1 MSIRCSKCQTENPDT
16 VKFCGECGAP
26 LGSTENITEA
36 FTQTLETPKQELASG
51 ASFAE
56 RYQIIEK
63 LGRGGMGKVYR
74 ALDNKLDEEVAIK
87 LLNPEIAADK
97 NTLERFSNE
106 LKLARKIVHKNV
118 GRMYEFMEEQGTH
131 FITMEYVPG
140 EDLKSFIKRVGQ
152 LPVGKAISIG
162 TQILQGL
169 EEAHKLGI
177 VHRDLK
183 PGNIMID
190 KEGNARIMDF
200 GIARSVHTKGMTA
213 KGVIIGTPEYM
224 SPEQAEAKDIDQLSD
239 IYSFGII
246 LYEMLTGQL
255 PFDGE
260 TPLSIALKHKQEVPR
275 QPKELNPQIP
285 EDLDHLILRCMEKEP
300 QDRHQSAS
308 SVLADLA
315 NIDKGMPTTSTVA
328 RRKPLTSKEI
338 TVSFNLKKLW
348 IPALLIIMAVIVA
361 LVIWQRKTQDEIV
374 AVPKIENSIAV
385 ITFTNQTGDPSFD
398 YLQDVIPNLLITN
411 LENTGFLYVATWER
425 MFDLLKQMGR
435 DDVDKID
442 SDLGFELCQ
451 REGIQAIVLGTYT
464 KAGDVFVTDAKVLDV
479 ETRRLMKSANSR
491 GEGIDSILKTQID
504 QLSRDIAQGIG
515 IARQKLEA
523 SKLQIADVATSSID
537 AYNHYLKGRE
547 SYEKRYFDEARQ
559 QMEKA
564 IEYDPEFAMAYLYLA
579 RASSYLRN
587 VTAEN
592 DAWAH
597 AKLYAHKAS
606 EKERLWIEARY
617 AEVVEKNP
625 EKAIRLFQEV
635 SKKYPKDKIFHLSL
649 GLFYRQKR
657 QYAESLEEL
666 NKALKLDPSFGRT
679 LDILAYTY
687 AEMGDNQKALEYFNK
702 YADVSPG
709 DADPFDSMGE
719 LHFKMGQ
726 LDNAIATYKKA
737 LEIKPDFGT
746 ERWISYIYCVKGDY
760 IQALNWAKRFIEVA
774 PSEGLKAQGYLGLGF
789 YNMLIGKFDDAMQ
802 IFDTAEIIWRKT
814 GNVYG
819 VSIFNLMRGL
829 FHFETGDFVSSRE
842 YYKKYLDFNREYQP
856 QFLRRNQADI
866 NIHMGLI
873 DIKEGKLESARSN
886 LTEALKLILGSRK
899 EDPRWAARQEFT
911 HRLLQSEILLA
922 EGGLDE
928 AIEVMEKAPP
938 LEVPGMNPQAI
949 MSLNMPLYQD
959 VLART
964 YVKKGEWDKA
974 IAVYEDLINFD
985 PTKTDRRAV
994 PLIYHYR
1001 LAKLYEQKGWKG
1013 KAIEHYERFLS
1024 LWEDVESMPS
1034 DVEDA
1039 RKRLTGLK

>member
-1 MSIRCSKCQTENPDT
+1 LSIRCSKCQTENPDT

-36 FTQTLETPKQELASG
+36 FTQTLETPKQEFASG

-63 LGRGGMGKVYR
+63 LGKGGMGKVYR
-74 ALDNKLDEEVAIK
+74 ALDKKLDEEVAIK

-97 NTLERFSNE
+97 KTLERFGNE

-152 LPVGKAISIG
+152 LPVGKTVSIG
-162 TQILQGL
+162 KQILEGL
-169 EEAHKLGI
+169 EEAHKLGT

-200 GIARSVHTKGMTA
+200 GIARSIYTKGMTA

-224 SPEQAEAKDIDQLSD
+224 SPEQAEAKDIDKLSD

-285 EDLDHLILRCMEKEP
+285 EDLNHLILQCLEKEP
-300 QDRHQSAS
+300 QDRYQSAS
-308 SVLADLA
+308 NVLADLA
-315 NIDKGMPTTSTVA
+315 NIEKGMPTTTRIVQT
-328 RRKPLTSKEI
+328 KPLASKEI

-348 IPALLIIMAVIVA
+348 IPALLIVVAAIVA
-361 LVIWQRKTQDEIV
+361 LVIWQARPQEEI
-374 AVPKIENSIAV
+374 AQSPKIENSIAV
-385 ITFTNQTGDPSFD
+385 IAFTNQTGDTSYD

-425 MFDLLKQMGR
+425 MFDLLKQLGR
-435 DDVDKID
+435 NDVAEID
-442 SDLGFELCQ
+442 SDLGFELC
-451 REGIQAIVLGTYT
+451 RIEGIEAIVVGTYT
-464 KAGDVFVTDAKVLDV
+464 KAGDVFVTDVKVLDV
-479 ETRRLMKSANSR
+479 DTRRLMKSSNSR
-491 GEGIDSILKTQID
+491 GEGVDSILKTQID

-515 IARQKLEA
+515 IARQKLEM
-523 SKLQIADVATSSID
+523 SKLRIADVATSSIE
-537 AYNHYLKGRE
+537 AYDHFLKGRE
-547 SYEKRYFDEARQ
+547 SWEKQYYDETRQ
-559 QMEKA
+559 HMEKA
-564 IEYDPEFAMAYLYLA
+564 VEHDPEFAVAYLYLA

-587 VTAEN
+587 IKAEN
-592 DAWAH
+592 DAWEK
-597 AKLYAHKAS
+597 AKMYASKAS
-606 EKERLWIEARY
+606 EKDRLRIEARY
-617 AEVVEKNP
+617 ASVVEKDR
-625 EKAIRLFQEV
+625 EKAIRLFQKV
-635 SKKYPKDKIFHLSL
+635 SKKYPKEKIFHLAL
-649 GLFYRQKR
+649 AQFYRQKE
-657 QYAESLEEL
+657 QYAEGLDEL
-666 NKALKLDPSFGRT
+666 NQALQLDPSYGVT
-679 LDILAYTY
+679 LDLLAYTH
-687 AEMGDNQKALEYFNK
+687 ADMGNNEEALEYFKK
-702 YADVSPG
+702 YSYVSPG
-709 DADPFDSMGE
+709 DAGPYDSMGE
-719 LHFKMGQ
+719 LYFKMGR
-726 LDNAIATYKKA
+726 LDDAITKYKEA
-737 LEIKPDFGT
+737 LEIRPDFGA
-746 ERWISYIYCVKGDY
+746 ERWISYIYSVKGEY
-760 IQALNWAKRFIEVA
+760 TEAMNWTNRFIDAA
-774 PSEGLKAQGYLGLGF
+774 PSEGLKAQGYFGLGF
-789 YNMLIGKFDDAMQ
+789 YQMVMERFDLAIQALDK
-802 IFDTAEIIWRKT
+802 AEEIWRAD
-814 GNVYG
+814 GNLYG
-819 VSIFNLMRGL
+819 LSVSNLMKGWI
-829 FHFETGDFVSSRE
+829 HFGIGEFELGRE
-842 YYKKYLDFNREYQP
+842 YIKKYFDFNIKFQP
-856 QFLRRNQADI
+856 QLRQI
-866 NIHMGLI
+866 NLAGSNIFTGFFDLG
-873 DIKEGKLESARSN
+873 EGK
-886 LTEALKLILGSRK
+886 TEAARKKLAQAK
-899 EDPRWAARQEFT
+899 E
-911 HRLLQSEILLA
+911 LLSENIDEDSQSEAIQSFLYDLLHAEILLA
-922 EGGLDE
+922 EGAVDE

-938 LEVPGMNPQAI
+938 LEVPAMNPPAI

-985 PTKTDRRAV
+985 PTNTDRRAV